1 MASDVGVRL
10 REQVAAR
17 AKFCCEYCLI
27 HEDAAAFPH
36 QVDHIISRKHDG
48 KSLFEN
54 LAYACMLCN
63 RHKGSDVAAIDPA
76 TEEVVRLY
84 HPRSDQWAD
93 HFSQTWAIIQPL
105 TKIGRAT
112 IRLLKLN
119 TPERVMERAILG
131 SSDIPAF

>member
-1 MASDVGVRL
+1 MSRLGLFLALSTTLAAQPNASAVASDVGVRL

-17 AKFCCEYCLI
+17 AKFCGEYCLI
-27 HEDAAAFPH
+27 HENDVAFPH

-48 KSLFEN
+48 KSVLGN

-84 HPRSDQWAD
+84 HPRIDPWAD
-93 HFSQTWAIIQPL
+93 HFSQSSAII
-105 TKIGRAT
+105 
-112 IRLLKLN
+112 
-119 TPERVMERAILG
+119 
-131 SSDIPAF
+131 